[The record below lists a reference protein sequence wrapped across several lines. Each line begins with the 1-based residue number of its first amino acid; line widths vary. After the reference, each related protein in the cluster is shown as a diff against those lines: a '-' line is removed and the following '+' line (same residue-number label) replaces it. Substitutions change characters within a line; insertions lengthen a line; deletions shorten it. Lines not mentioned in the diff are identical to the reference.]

1 MNRLTINISLEAKLS
16 LFVSLLIIILLV
28 SIGLFNYWLED
39 ILVALVVSAAI
50 VFPISIVAIHA
61 YMAPINR
68 ILSALN
74 DGFHNFLDN
83 DFSISLAKTRHDEL
97 GDLVEVYNKVGAVL
111 RDERLNLY
119 QRELLLDTVI
129 QTTPLALILVDDSGA
144 ISESFLL
151 APNQVGLVEIPPR
164 TWHNLVSLESGSVVY
179 EFKPGPFTPVNP
191 NDFAAWAPEEGS
203 RDCQEILNQWRSE

>member
-1 MNRLTINISLEAKLS
+1 MKVLDQDYFTQL
-16 LFVSLLIIILLV
+16 
-28 SIGLFNYWLED
+28 
-39 ILVALVVSAAI
+39 SAAAQESERQRSHALLHTCHEDSVQRLCI
-50 VFPISIVAIHA
+50 ALEPTTYVRPHRHDKWESIVA
-61 YMAPINR
+61 
-68 ILSALN
+68 L
-74 DGFHNFLDN
+74 
-83 DFSISLAKTRHDEL
+83 K
-97 GDLVEVYNKVGAVL
+97 GAVK
-111 RDERLNLY
+111 LNFF
-119 QRELLLDTVI
+119 
-129 QTTPLALILVDDSGA
+129 DDSGA